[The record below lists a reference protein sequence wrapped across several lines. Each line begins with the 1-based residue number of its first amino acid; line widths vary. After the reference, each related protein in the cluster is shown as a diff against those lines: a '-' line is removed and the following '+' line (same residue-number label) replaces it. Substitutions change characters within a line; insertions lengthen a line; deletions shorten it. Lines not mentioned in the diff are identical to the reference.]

1 MNDIERLIK
10 YYGNRAK
17 YFANEAEEFANSQN
31 DELMLQVA
39 RYENVAKDYALITE
53 ALYALREKKEREQ
66 KGKL

>member
-10 YYGNRAK
+10 YCGNRAK

-53 ALYALREKKEREQ
+53 ALYALREKERKRTE
-66 KGKL
+66 G